1 MATSAVVE
9 AVVVTKAEACS
20 ASLLMAVAVAVAE
33 MIGALIQTST
43 TTLMMVMTL
52 RGSQRKVSWRGN
64 LPTLHSPR
72 SARLDHPRMM
82 PRK

>member
-20 ASLLMAVAVAVAE
+20 ASLLMAVAVVE
-33 MIGALIQTST
+33 VIGALIQTST